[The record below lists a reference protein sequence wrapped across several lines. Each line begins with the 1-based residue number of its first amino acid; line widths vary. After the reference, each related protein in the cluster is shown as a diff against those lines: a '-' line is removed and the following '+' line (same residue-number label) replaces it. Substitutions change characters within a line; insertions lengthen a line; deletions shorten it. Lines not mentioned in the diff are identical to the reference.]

1 MIYKKPDEKFSH
13 ENITYTVGSR
23 VLANEA
29 SEYSGLFGAS
39 LKFAR
44 MMTGKLKMIRR
55 TSIVNLTAVPFR
67 CPPRTGADFF
77 VLYGAPKRVEDLGLE
92 LVIMAPE
99 MLTPLAVPE
108 QAYPQGTF
116 MSSSR
121 LGH

>member
-55 TSIVNLTAVPFR
+55 TSIVNLTRRAF
-67 CPPRTGADFF
+67 
-77 VLYGAPKRVEDLGLE
+77 
-92 LVIMAPE
+92 
-99 MLTPLAVPE
+99 PLPA
-108 QAYPQGTF
+108 AHW
-116 MSSSR
+116 SR
-121 LGH
+121 LFLNSMVRQSVWRI